1 MNKAQ
6 NKFGT
11 GIGFKVQNG
20 EQIVESN
27 VNRNAFVTICVE
39 IHHLFRNLMGQV
51 LVVFA
56 EIYDQSEL
64 IYRTGLSF
72 SKVKGAEGICEGVEN
87 FPWGLFFFVM
97 SHESALFLPI

>member
-11 GIGFKVQNG
+11 GIGFKVQYG

-56 EIYDQSEL
+56 EICDQSEL

-72 SKVKGAEGICEGVEN
+72 SKVIGAGGICEGVQN
-87 FPWGLFFFVM
+87 FPWGLF
-97 SHESALFLPI
+97 S

>member
-11 GIGFKVQNG
+11 GIGFEVQYG

-27 VNRNAFVTICVE
+27 VNRNAFVTTCVE
-39 IHHLFRNLMGQV
+39 IHHLFRSFMGQF

-56 EIYDQSEL
+56 EIYDQKEL

-72 SKVKGAEGICEGVEN
+72 SKVIGAGGIREGLQN
-87 FPWGLFFFVM
+87 FPWGLF
-97 SHESALFLPI
+97 S